1 MMKYREITIRVY
13 DPEPL
18 PESISAVS
26 NKAED
31 GHYNIFLSSNRTEL
45 ERAADLLHE
54 FLHIWHDDHDS
65 PDTERIE
72 LERREELAGI
82 LSALATAPEQVT
94 NK

>member
-54 FLHIWHDDHDS
+54 FMHIWHADYDYNF
-65 PDTERIE
+65 PGDTALIE
-72 LERREELAGI
+72 KFRHTEFLEALTEL
-82 LSALATAPEQVT
+82 T
-94 NK
+94 NARD